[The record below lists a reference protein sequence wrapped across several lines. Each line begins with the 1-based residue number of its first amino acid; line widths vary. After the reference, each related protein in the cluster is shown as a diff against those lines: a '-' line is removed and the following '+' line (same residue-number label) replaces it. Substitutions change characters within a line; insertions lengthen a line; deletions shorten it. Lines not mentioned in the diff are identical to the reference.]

1 MNGRSLFFLVLIAL
15 GGFVLYRAFSP
26 DTSDPNTVIE
36 RYLNNW
42 KSGNGAAIYLLVSS
56 DAKSKLQERGVRN
69 AVGYHSYFTDSHRN
83 LKRWELTSRRIGTST
98 ARFVADLTFV
108 NMLGRMVQD
117 RAIFFVVRQ
126 EEGWR
131 VDGWEMSNVYALP

>member
-1 MNGRSLFFLVLIAL
+1 MNGRSLFFLMLLAL

-26 DTSDPNTVIE
+26 DTSDPNVVID

-42 KSGNGAAIYLLVSS
+42 KMGNGAAIYLLVSS
-56 DAKSKLQERGVRN
+56 DAKAKLQERGVRN

-83 LKRWELTSRRIGTST
+83 LKRWEVTSRRIGTST
-98 ARFVADLTFV
+98 ARFVADLTLS
-108 NMLGRMVQD
+108 NMLGKLVRD